1 MSRVS
6 KSSESP
12 KIPGHG
18 VHTSEDGTPLF
29 VTFRTGADLLMERG
43 LVDSITPDGLRY
55 IAREVDSWPF
65 GDEPGK
71 LPYGRVGNTRTM
83 ETGAFLAYFKDG
95 PRRGGLGN
103 KPKPS
108 ES

>member
-6 KSSESP
+6 KSSETP

-18 VHTSEDGTPLF
+18 VPVSKDGTPLF
-29 VTFRTGADLLMERG
+29 VTFKTGAALLMERG

-55 IAREVDSWPF
+55 IARKVDSWPF
-65 GDEPGK
+65 GDGPGK

-83 ETGAFLAYFKDG
+83 ETGTFLSYFKDG

-103 KPKPS
+103 KPKPPT
-108 ES
+108 